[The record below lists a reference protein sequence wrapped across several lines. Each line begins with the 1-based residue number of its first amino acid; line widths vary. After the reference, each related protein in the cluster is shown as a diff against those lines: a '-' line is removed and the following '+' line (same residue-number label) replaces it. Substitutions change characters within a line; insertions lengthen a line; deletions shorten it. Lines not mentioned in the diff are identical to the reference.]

1 MIEIKDLEKSYGNKK
16 AVDKIS
22 FTVESGEILGFLGPN
37 GAGKSTTMN
46 MITGYISMSGGS
58 VSINGH
64 DILEEPI
71 EAKRSIGYLP
81 EQPPLYQDMTVREYL
96 NFVYELKGVKINISK
111 RDHLENVMDAAA
123 ISDVRERKIKNLSK
137 GYKQRVGLAQALIG
151 KPAVLILD
159 EPTVGLDPNQIVEI
173 RNVIRGLKKEH
184 TIILSTHILS
194 EVSAICDRVVI
205 INNGKIAAIDTPD
218 NLGRLLTGK
227 NALSLKVDGAAEE
240 LEEKIALIDGVTKV
254 TRDGDSYY
262 IESEGDISR
271 AVSALC
277 ASEGGLVTELKK
289 ESPSLEKIFAA
300 LTQDTEEG
308 EKDESDI

>member
-22 FTVESGEILGFLGPN
+22 FTVENGEILGFLGPN

-58 VSINGH
+58 VSIQGH
-64 DILEEPI
+64 DILEEPM
-71 EAKRSIGYLP
+71 EAKKAIGYLP

-96 NFVYELKGVKINISK
+96 NFVYDLKGVKLNVSK
-111 RDHLENVMDAAA
+111 RDHIENVME
-123 ISDVRERKIKNLSK
+123 ISSVADVKNRRIKNLSK

-151 KPAVLILD
+151 KPEVLILD

-173 RNVIRGLKKEH
+173 RNVIKNLKKDH

-218 NLGRLLTGK
+218 NLGKLLTGK
-227 NALSLKVDGAAEE
+227 YAISLKAEGE
-240 LEEKIALIDGVTKV
+240 TENLAEKIRAIPSVTNV
-254 TRDGDSYY
+254 TLSSDEFY
-262 IESEGDISR
+262 IESEGDVSR
-271 AVSALC
+271 EVSALC
-277 ASEGGLVTELKK
+277 ASVGALVTELKK
-289 ESPSLEKIFAA
+289 DSPSLERIFAA
-300 LTQDTEEG
+300 LTTDEE
-308 EKDESDI
+308 EKNESDI

>member
-22 FTVESGEILGFLGPN
+22 FTVENGEILGFLGPN

-58 VSINGH
+58 VSIQGH
-64 DILEEPI
+64 DILEEPM
-71 EAKRSIGYLP
+71 EAKKAIGYLP
-81 EQPPLYQDMTVREYL
+81 EQPPLYQDMTVKEYL
-96 NFVYELKGVKINISK
+96 NFVYDLKGVKLNVSK
-111 RDHLENVMDAAA
+111 RDHIENVME
-123 ISDVRERKIKNLSK
+123 ISSVADVKNRRIKNLSK

-151 KPAVLILD
+151 KPEVLILD

-173 RNVIRGLKKEH
+173 RNVIKNLKKDH

-218 NLGRLLTGK
+218 NLGKLLTGK
-227 NALSLKVDGAAEE
+227 YAISLKAEGE
-240 LEEKIALIDGVTKV
+240 TENLAEKIREIPSVTNV
-254 TRDGDSYY
+254 TLSSDEFY
-262 IESEGDISR
+262 IESEGDVSR
-271 AVSALC
+271 EVSALC
-277 ASEGGLVTELKK
+277 ASVGALVTELKK
-289 ESPSLEKIFAA
+289 DSPSLERIFAA
-300 LTQDTEEG
+300 LTTDEE
-308 EKDESDI
+308 EKNESDI

>member
-1 MIEIKDLEKSYGNKK
+1 VIEIKDLEKSYGNKK

-22 FTVESGEILGFLGPN
+22 FTVENGEILGFLGPN

-58 VSINGH
+58 VSIQGH
-64 DILEEPI
+64 DILEEPM
-71 EAKRSIGYLP
+71 EAKKAIGYLP

-96 NFVYELKGVKINISK
+96 NFVYDLKGVKLNVSK
-111 RDHLENVMDAAA
+111 RDHIENVME
-123 ISDVRERKIKNLSK
+123 ISSVADVKNRRIKNLSK

-151 KPAVLILD
+151 KPEVLILD

-173 RNVIRGLKKEH
+173 RNVIKNLKKDH

-218 NLGRLLTGK
+218 NLGKLLTGK
-227 NALSLKVDGAAEE
+227 YAISLKAEGE
-240 LEEKIALIDGVTKV
+240 TENLAEKIRAIPSVTNV
-254 TRDGDSYY
+254 TLSSDEFY
-262 IESEGDISR
+262 IESEGDVSR
-271 AVSALC
+271 EVSALC
-277 ASEGGLVTELKK
+277 ASVGALVTELKK
-289 ESPSLEKIFAA
+289 DSPSLERIFAA
-300 LTQDTEEG
+300 LTTDEE
-308 EKDESDI
+308 EKNESDI